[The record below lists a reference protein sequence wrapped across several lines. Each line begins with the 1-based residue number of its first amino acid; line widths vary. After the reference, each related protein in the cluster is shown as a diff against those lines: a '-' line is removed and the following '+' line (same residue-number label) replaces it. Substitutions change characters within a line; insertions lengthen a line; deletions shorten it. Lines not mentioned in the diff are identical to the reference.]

1 MHETI
6 ALFLLKHPPLDEIGG
21 SITDVIEK
29 YRYGTLTED
38 NAIERMLTLHE
49 PFLIKY
55 AKQQIE
61 LNDLLCLEQSI

>member
-6 ALFLLKHPPLDEIGG
+6 ALFLLKQPPLDEIGG

-38 NAIERMLTLHE
+38 NAIDRMLTLHE

-61 LNDLLCLEQSI
+61 VNDLLCLEQSF

>member
-1 MHETI
+1 MHEAI

-21 SITDVIEK
+21 TITDVIEK
-29 YRYGTLTED
+29 YRYGSLTED

-61 LNDLLCLEQSI
+61 LNDLLCLVQSI

>member
-21 SITDVIEK
+21 TITDVIEK
-29 YRYGTLTED
+29 YRYGSLTQDQALDRMITLY
-38 NAIERMLTLHE
+38 E

-61 LNDLLCLEQSI
+61 LNDLLSIEQSV